1 MSTVYEINK
10 GINRSIE
17 FRGLKAQYIVFF
29 IVGLVG
35 LLVLF
40 AVAFIAGVPTVVC
53 IAVTGV
59 LGFVMYSYVYR
70 YSNKYGQFGLMKE
83 AAYRQVPP
91 AIRCRTRKKFF
102 ELNDAVKK
110 RENDSRNDNSGR
122 ASRGADAYIKR

>member
-29 IVGLVG
+29 IVGIVG

-40 AVAFIAGVPTVVC
+40 AMAFLAGVPTLVC

-70 YSNKYGQFGLMKE
+70 YSNKYGEHGLMKE

-91 AIRCRTRKKFF
+91 AIRCRSRIKFF
-102 ELNDAVKK
+102 ELNEAVKK
-110 RENDSRNDNSGR
+110 SENDSRSDNSGS
-122 ASRGADAYIKR
+122 ASRGADADTKR

>member
-1 MSTVYEINK
+1 MSIVYEINK

-40 AVAFIAGVPTVVC
+40 AVAFIAGVPTLVC

-70 YSNKYGQFGLMKE
+70 YSNRYGEHGLMKE

-91 AIRCRTRKKFF
+91 AIRCRSRKKFF
-102 ELNDAVKK
+102 ELHVVKN
-110 RENDSRNDNSGR
+110 RENDSRIDNSGR
-122 ASRGADAYIKR
+122 ASRGIDADTKG

>member
-1 MSTVYEINK
+1 MSIVYEINK

-59 LGFVMYSYVYR
+59 LGSVMYSYVYR
-70 YSNKYGQFGLMKE
+70 YSNKYGQYGLMKE

-91 AIRCRTRKKFF
+91 AIRCRSRRKFF

-122 ASRGADAYIKR
+122 ASRGADAYTKG